1 MENETIKACGY
12 FVVVACLLYLHYPFK
27 IHRDNL
33 AGEEKMG
40 AGQKVR
46 SSQGALSLPEK
57 VGETFFLVFF
67 TFLVYCFSGFFCFI
81 RKDAKVHYTV
91 GEKRIQQNAI
101 FGVKL
106 S

>member
-1 MENETIKACGY
+1 MYGTLSPPWSENKTIKACGY

-46 SSQGALSLPEK
+46 SSQGALSP
-57 VGETFFLVFF
+57 GETFHVL
-67 TFLVYCFSGFFCFI
+67 LLC
-81 RKDAKVHYTV
+81 
-91 GEKRIQQNAI
+91 
-101 FGVKL
+101 
-106 S
+106 